1 MTEAPD
7 RLLASAYA
15 RHADRASG
23 HPDEEAWVRL
33 AARELP
39 PDETRALADH
49 LARCSECGQIYRALA
64 DLEQGARAFDPAV
77 PARPHT
83 AQRWNVLAL
92 GGGLAAA
99 AAVAWVMVRPLPLPA
114 SPPPASTEVRGGA
127 VAAVPVRPLGA
138 LAARPAVF
146 EWRPAAGARAYRVQL
161 LDAQGDTIWSSAEVT
176 ATTVTL
182 PGDVVLRPGR
192 HYWQVLAVPSG
203 GGQMSAS
210 PMADFDLSP

>member
-15 RHADRASG
+15 GHADPASG
-23 HPDEEAWVRL
+23 HPDEEAWARL
-33 AARELP
+33 AAHELP

-77 PARPHT
+77 PAQPQAT
-83 AQRWNVLAL
+83 GRWNVLAL

-99 AAVAWVMVRPLPLPA
+99 AVLAWVMVRPLPPPA
-114 SPPPASTEVRGGA
+114 SPPPSTEVRGGA
-127 VAAVPVRPLGA
+127 AAAVPVRPLGA
-138 LAARPAVF
+138 LTARPAVF
-146 EWRPAAGARAYRVQL
+146 EWRPAADARAYRVQL
-161 LDAQGDTIWSSAEVT
+161 LDAQGDTIWSSTEVT
-176 ATTVTL
+176 GTTVTL

-192 HYWQVLAVPSG
+192 HYWQVLAVPAG